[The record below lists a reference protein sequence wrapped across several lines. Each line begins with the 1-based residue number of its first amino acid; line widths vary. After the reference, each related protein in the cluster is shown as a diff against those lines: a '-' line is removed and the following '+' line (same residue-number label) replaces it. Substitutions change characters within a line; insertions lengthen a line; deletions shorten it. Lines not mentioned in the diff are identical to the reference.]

1 MHDCLR
7 WNVGLGG
14 VATAVLAAGCLSY
27 PDSSQRYND
36 DIVYTAHAEDVKF
49 ESFQTFSVD
58 PEVHLAT
65 VEADNTVETGS
76 IDKALGDTIVASV
89 VSNMEKRGFREVDA
103 KDNPDL
109 GLTITAINGL
119 VSGTAVSGGYYW
131 GYYGAYWG
139 FPGWG
144 YYYPYAVDY
153 SYRPGTLI
161 VDMANLNSA
170 RKIYPSE
177 PDEMAANSQPN
188 ARPGGLPVV
197 WTMVGY
203 RAYTDQSST
212 QRAQNATNAID
223 QGFAQS
229 TYIRSSQ

>member
-7 WNVGLGG
+7 WNARLGA
-14 VATAVLAAGCLSY
+14 VATGLLAAGCLTY
-27 PDSSQRYND
+27 PDSSERYND
-36 DIVYTAHAEDVKF
+36 DIVYTAHAENVQF
-49 ESFQTFSVD
+49 GSFQTFAVD

-76 IDKALGDTIVASV
+76 IDKALGDAVVANV
-89 VSNMEKRGFREVDA
+89 VSNMEKIGYRQVDA

-109 GLTITAINGL
+109 GLTITAISGL

-161 VDMANLNSA
+161 VDMADLNSA
-170 RKIYPSE
+170 RTKYPSE
-177 PDEMAANSQPN
+177 PDEMTSSEPN

-203 RAYTDQSST
+203 RAYTDQTST
-212 QRAQNATNAID
+212 QRVQNATAAID
-223 QGFAQS
+223 QGFSQS
-229 TYIRSSQ
+229 NYLGSSQ

>member
-7 WNVGLGG
+7 RNLSLGRG
-14 VATAVLAAGCLSY
+14 AAAALLVSSCRSY
-27 PDSSQRYND
+27 PDSSERYD
-36 DIVYTAHAEDVKF
+36 DNIVYTAHASDVSF
-49 ESFQTFSVD
+49 NSFQTFSVD

-65 VEADNTVETGS
+65 LEEDDTVETGS
-76 IDKALGDTIVASV
+76 VDKALGDMVIASV
-89 VSNMEKRGFREVDA
+89 VSNMQQLGYSQVDA
-103 KDNPDL
+103 GDNPDL
-109 GLTITAINGL
+109 GLTVTAINGL
-119 VSGTAVSGGYYW
+119 VSGSVTGGYWW

-144 YYYPYAVDY
+144 YYYPYSVDY

-161 VDMANLNSA
+161 VDMVDLNSA

-177 PDEMAANSQPN
+177 PDMSDPGAPN

-203 RAYTDQSST
+203 QAYTDQSSSV
-212 QRAQNATNAID
+212 RAADATSAIQ

-229 TYIRSSQ
+229 SYLGSQ